1 MNIYRVFSEMSVAD
15 ATSSI
20 LQQALTRT
28 VTEEGA
34 GALYKGLMP
43 NILRGMSMNVGML
56 ACYDQAKEGVA
67 AILNDPMTNGPAL
80 TTQIGAS
87 CVAVSISTF
96 FTC

>member
-1 MNIYRVFSEMSVAD
+1 MAVAD